1 MCRKKLEDIKI
12 SEFQE
17 AVYYPGT
24 VEDPARYRILVNDH
38 ETAGVYGTAVV
49 WLYDDR

>member
-1 MCRKKLEDIKI
+1 MKI

-17 AVYYPGT
+17 PAYHPGT

>member
-1 MCRKKLEDIKI
+1 MKIRKL
-12 SEFQE
+12 QE

>member
-1 MCRKKLEDIKI
+1 MKI

-24 VEDPARYRILVNDH
+24 VEDPARYRIPANDH
-38 ETAGVYGTAVV
+38 KTAGV
-49 WLYDDR
+49 

>member
-1 MCRKKLEDIKI
+1 MKI
-12 SEFQE
+12 SEF
-17 AVYYPGT
+17 PGT

-38 ETAGVYGTAVV
+38 EKAGGYGTAVV

>member
-1 MCRKKLEDIKI
+1 MKLEDMKI

-17 AVYYPGT
+17 TVYYPGT

-38 ETAGVYGTAVV
+38 ETAGVHGTAVV